1 MLAALDFCHT
11 SQRPDECVSDFIGQL
26 ENVFQTGFRRER
38 LSIETREMLLY
49 EQLQESLLLTLM
61 ESPAVSGAQNY
72 KELCI
77 AAKREEQRL
86 AELKRKQQYLKPSEI
101 VKQKSNSIV
110 HSQQPSHYWSRFN
123 KRNTKVN
130 QGMASNKLERETSQK
145 KQQRCYICDSPTHLS
160 YQCRQRKTESS
171 TKSLVQKTNKPPGA
185 NMI

>member
-77 AAKREEQRL
+77 AAKREE
-86 AELKRKQQYLKPSEI
+86 
-101 VKQKSNSIV
+101 
-110 HSQQPSHYWSRFN
+110 
-123 KRNTKVN
+123 
-130 QGMASNKLERETSQK
+130 
-145 KQQRCYICDSPTHLS
+145 
-160 YQCRQRKTESS
+160 
-171 TKSLVQKTNKPPGA
+171 
-185 NMI
+185 